1 MQQEQSTLLT
11 TGFTEG
17 FVMTNG
23 IRLHYVRG
31 GTGPLLVLLHGFP
44 ETWYMWRKVL
54 PDLARHYTVI
64 APDLRGAGQ
73 SDAPEGGYEKAT
85 MADDIRGL
93 EQQLGPGPINLVG
106 HDMGLMVA
114 YAYAA
119 RYPSEVSHL
128 ALLEAPIPDE
138 SIYQAPALTA
148 TRTGVWWFGLFNT
161 PQLPETLIQ
170 GRERDFLTAFL
181 RYSVP
186 VHVPGSITETDIARY
201 LPNLQEPARLHALL
215 GYYRALRTD
224 VEQAKVYGKEQL
236 PMPVLALGAE
246 HWRGASVAAQ
256 VARYATNVTGA
267 VITGSGHWIAEE
279 QPQALIDSLLA
290 FLSKS

>member
-1 MQQEQSTLLT
+1 MQQEQHTLLPA
-11 TGFTEG
+11 GFTEG
-17 FVMTNG
+17 FVTTNG

-31 GTGPLLVLLHGFP
+31 GTGPVLVLLHGFP
-44 ETWYMWRKVL
+44 ETWYSWRKVL
-54 PDLARHYTVI
+54 PTLANHYTVI

-73 SDAPEGGYEKAT
+73 SAAPADGYEKTT

-93 EQQLGPGPINLVG
+93 VQQLTPGPIKLVG
-106 HDMGLMVA
+106 HDIGLMVA

-119 RYPSEVSHL
+119 RYPGEITHL
-128 ALLEAPIPDE
+128 ALMEAPIPDE

-161 PQLPETLIQ
+161 PELPEQLIQ
-170 GRERDFLTAFL
+170 GHAQDFIKAFTT
-181 RYSVP
+181 YSVP
-186 VHVPGSITETDIARY
+186 VYVQGSITESEIALY
-201 LPNLQEPARLHALL
+201 AQNLQEPARLHAHL
-215 GYYRALRTD
+215 GYYRAMRAD
-224 VEQAKVYGKEQL
+224 IEQAKIYGKDPL

-256 VARYATNVTGA
+256 VARYGTNVTGA
-267 VITGSGHWIAEE
+267 VITDSGHWIAEE
-279 QPQALIDSLLA
+279 QPQALTERLLP